1 MYTLGKWDIL
11 EFELDFVTICYDL
24 FGSLPNLVICFILI
38 KKYAVILLLTEIAS
52 NMACWVSSSTE
63 QHETD
68 LE

>member
-24 FGSLPNLVICFILI
+24 FDSLPNLVICFILI
-38 KKYAVILLLTEIAS
+38 QKFAVILLLTEIAS
-52 NMACWVSSSTE
+52 NMAHWVSSSTE

>member
-11 EFELDFVTICYDL
+11 EFELD
-24 FGSLPNLVICFILI
+24 SLPNLVICFILI
-38 KKYAVILLLTEIAS
+38 QKYAVILLLTEIAS
-52 NMACWVSSSTE
+52 NMAHWVSSSTE

>member
-38 KKYAVILLLTEIAS
+38 QKYAVILLLTEIAS
-52 NMACWVSSSTE
+52 NMAC
-63 QHETD
+63 
-68 LE
+68 